1 MTTAQRAARTG
12 PEADELLEQLATPQ
26 ASVDPYPIYESLRRF
41 GPIEAVASGAVSLF
55 LTEYADCARV
65 IRDPAFGVQTP
76 QWCERMTPGWLEQPA
91 SWAFQAMLFRDPP
104 DHSRLRRAV
113 ADAFTPRQAGRMGEE
128 VGRMV
133 RQAMDRLADAGAD
146 GGVTDLQEILAT
158 SLPISVMGTLIGIPA
173 TDWPTLRRAMVQILK
188 LGEFVVAPGAQAE
201 ADDATMILRGYFGD
215 LVAKRR
221 AEPTDD
227 LATMLVSQTDAG
239 PAADGA
245 PMAEEELLQ
254 MLAFVF
260 MGGVDTMTNL
270 LANGALALLQHQE
283 QAKILRQQPQLV
295 PGAVDEILRYDAPVQ
310 VVPRV
315 AASETAIDGLV
326 VHPDQLIVS
335 IVGSAN
341 RDPARFPDPEV
352 FDVTRTGPGAL
363 SFGGGMHYCLGA
375 PLARVQAGTFFA
387 ELVRRFPTLRL
398 AAEPA
403 RSGLIFRRMDYL
415 PVALR

>member
-1 MTTAQRAARTG
+1 
-12 PEADELLEQLATPQ
+12 
-26 ASVDPYPIYESLRRF
+26 
-41 GPIEAVASGAVSLF
+41 
-55 LTEYADCARV
+55 
-65 IRDPAFGVQTP
+65 
-76 QWCERMTPGWLEQPA
+76 
-91 SWAFQAMLFRDPP
+91 
-104 DHSRLRRAV
+104 
-113 ADAFTPRQAGRMGEE
+113 
-128 VGRMV
+128 
-133 RQAMDRLADAGAD
+133 
-146 GGVTDLQEILAT
+146 
-158 SLPISVMGTLIGIPA
+158 
-173 TDWPTLRRAMVQILK
+173 
-188 LGEFVVAPGAQAE
+188 
-201 ADDATMILRGYFGD
+201 
-215 LVAKRR
+215 
-221 AEPTDD
+221 
-227 LATMLVSQTDAG
+227 
-239 PAADGA
+239 
-245 PMAEEELLQ
+245 
-254 MLAFVF
+254 